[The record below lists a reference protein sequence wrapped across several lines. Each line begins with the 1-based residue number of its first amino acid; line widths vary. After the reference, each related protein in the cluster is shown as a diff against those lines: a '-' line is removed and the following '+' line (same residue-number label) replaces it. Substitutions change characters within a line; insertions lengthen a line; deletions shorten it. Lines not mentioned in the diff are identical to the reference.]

1 MGFKRILPGLALIS
15 GGLGVATC
23 AAGSVAVWA
32 VGSRLSHV
40 NQTVF
45 EGINGSLATVHER
58 VLSAQQRTQSLK
70 LTTAEIRQGLEDR
83 TRQEA
88 SQRVASRLD
97 LESKAARVGAGLQEV
112 DDLLELAGTTV
123 ESIRQAMSL
132 GRSLGAPMDPS
143 LVDNLPEQISSLQSQ
158 LEKAAVTVNGIRDAA
173 ARITAGPT
181 RPDQLK
187 QLVSW
192 AVRAVATLGDID
204 VRLSKAVDRLA
215 AAQSRSRQLTALSHR
230 WIVTGQLGAM
240 LLTAWM
246 AAGQAALCV
255 LGWRHSGRLSRNS

>member
-45 EGINGSLATVHER
+45 EGIDGSLATVHDR

-83 TRQEA
+83 TRQAA

-97 LESKAARVGAGLQEV
+97 LESYAARVVPTTTRLSE
-112 DDLLELAGTTV
+112 LLCMKWCERRPGMWVLSRV
-123 ESIRQAMSL
+123 QY
-132 GRSLGAPMDPS
+132 
-143 LVDNLPEQISSLQSQ
+143 
-158 LEKAAVTVNGIRDAA
+158 
-173 ARITAGPT
+173 PT
-181 RPDQLK
+181 R
-187 QLVSW
+187 
-192 AVRAVATLGDID
+192 
-204 VRLSKAVDRLA
+204 
-215 AAQSRSRQLTALSHR
+215 
-230 WIVTGQLGAM
+230 
-240 LLTAWM
+240 
-246 AAGQAALCV
+246 
-255 LGWRHSGRLSRNS
+255 